1 VVVLALVLLIVFML
15 QNTDPFPV
23 KFLFFD
29 AAEVP
34 SVVLIL
40 VMALGGFL
48 VGYFLAATRRRAPR
62 VPKEP
67 VASTPP
73 AQPDESKLT

>member
-1 VVVLALVLLIVFML
+1 
-15 QNTDPFPV
+15 
-23 KFLFFD
+23 
-29 AAEVP
+29 VP